1 MPNIYIYINFFK
13 IRSYKLKSF
22 IYKTF
27 LEIKK
32 KIFFLPILNIK
43 HEKLDFKTKHLHKKI
58 FSLYIFLYIFF
69 HNICLIVI
77 IKSLY

>member
-43 HEKLDFKTKHLHKKI
+43 HEKLAFKIKHLHKKNI
-58 FSLYIFLYIFF
+58 FAIYFSIYFF
-69 HNICLIVI
+69 
-77 IKSLY
+77 S

>member
-1 MPNIYIYINFFK
+1 MKKNKLPEFIPVNDVPGPGYYYDEEKMNLNY
-13 IRSYKLKSF
+13 RSGKNDLNKL
-22 IYKTF
+22 
-27 LEIKK
+27 
-32 KIFFLPILNIK
+32 N
-43 HEKLDFKTKHLHKKI
+43 LHKKI